1 MSSNREVFLSYTDI
15 LPTFEVL
22 TVNVNASPGWC
33 RRGGGTILRE
43 KFQGDTKKLTIK
55 Y

>member
-33 RRGGGTILRE
+33 RRGAQYWE
-43 KFQGDTKKLTIK
+43 KNFKV
-55 Y
+55 